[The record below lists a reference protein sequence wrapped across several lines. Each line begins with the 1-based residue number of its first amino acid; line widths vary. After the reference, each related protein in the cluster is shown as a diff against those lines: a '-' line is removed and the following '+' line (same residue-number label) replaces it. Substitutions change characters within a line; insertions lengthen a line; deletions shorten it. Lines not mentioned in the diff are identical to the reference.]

1 MPKALIVEDNDDL
14 AKLIQIHLEDVS
26 FSSDI
31 ANDGQSAL
39 NQFQVGKYEIILLD
53 VMLPK
58 IDGLEVCRTI
68 RKSDQRVPILMLTA
82 RAEEIDRVVGLEV
95 GADDYLTKPFGVAEL
110 TARVKALM
118 RRANLS
124 DQQDVNPGIHKSGK
138 DTDTSVFVHGN
149 LQLNTVKREVSVHG
163 EKINLTLREFALLQF
178 LLEHPAEV
186 FSREQ
191 LLSEVWGYN
200 NGVYQ
205 QTVNSHV
212 NRLRA
217 KIETDPSHPAI
228 IETVWGVGY
237 RLGDTA

>member
-14 AKLIQIHLEDVS
+14 AKLIQIHLEDVK

-39 NQFQVGKYEIILLD
+39 KQFEVGKYEIILLD

-58 IDGLEVCRTI
+58 VDGLEVCRTI
-68 RKSDQRVPILMLTA
+68 RKADQRVPILMLTA

-124 DQQDVNPGIHKSGK
+124 NHKDVISGSKK
-138 DTDTSVFVHGN
+138 DGRAGDNSVFVHGN
-149 LQLNTVKREVSVHG
+149 LQLNTVKREVSVKG
-163 EKINLTLREFALLQF
+163 EKISLTVREFALLQF

-217 KIETDPSHPAI
+217 KIEIDPSHPAI

-237 RLGDTA
+237 RLGDIA